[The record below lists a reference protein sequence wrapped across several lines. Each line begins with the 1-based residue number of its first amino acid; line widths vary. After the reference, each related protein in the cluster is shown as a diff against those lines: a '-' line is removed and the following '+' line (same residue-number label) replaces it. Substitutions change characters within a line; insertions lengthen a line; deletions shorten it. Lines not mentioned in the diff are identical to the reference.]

1 VSALLRAEAVTL
13 AHSRASEP
21 VVQKL
26 DLDVRRG
33 ELLAL
38 VGPNAS
44 GKSTTLAAL
53 GRELRP
59 RAGRVTLDG
68 HEIFSLARR
77 DFARRVARLPQEP
90 VCIAGLRVE
99 ALVRCGRFPHTSA
112 LRGPSA
118 ADLRPV
124 EEALAR
130 TGTAELRARRVD
142 SLSGG
147 ERRRAWIAMVLAQ
160 DADALLLDEPC
171 AGLDLRHRLQ
181 LLELL
186 RRQTRERGSAVV
198 CAIHELEDAAR
209 FADRVAVLRD
219 GELLAV
225 GAPGE
230 ALSPHNLRLAFGV
243 EAELRWES
251 GLPSLRVVG
260 DARAPELTPAAGS
273 VGPPRA

>member
-1 VSALLRAEAVTL
+1 MRALLVAEDISV
-13 AHSRASEP
+13 AHSRGGAP
-21 VVQKL
+21 VIHSL
-26 DLDVRRG
+26 SLEVRRG
-33 ELLAL
+33 EVLAL

-59 RAGRVTLDG
+59 LAGRVTLDG
-68 HEIFSLARR
+68 RDVFAHSRR
-77 DFARRVARLPQEP
+77 GFARRVARLPQEP

-99 ALVRCGRFPHTSA
+99 ALVRCGRFPHASA
-112 LRGPSA
+112 LRAPGPA
-118 ADLRPV
+118 ELVPV
-124 EEALAR
+124 EEALER

-171 AGLDLRHRLQ
+171 AGLDVLHRLQ

-186 RRQTRERGSAVV
+186 RALTRTRGSSVV

-209 FADRVAVLRD
+209 FADRVAVIANGRV
-219 GELLAV
+219 LAC
-225 GAPGE
+225 GPPAE
-230 ALSPHNLRLAFGV
+230 ALTSDNLRAAFGV
-243 EAELRWES
+243 EAELRWER
-251 GLPSLRVVG
+251 GLPSLRVSG
-260 DARAPELTPAAGS
+260 EALGGS
-273 VGPPRA
+273 VGIGRNS

>member
-1 VSALLRAEAVTL
+1 MSALLCAEGLTL
-13 AHSRASEP
+13 AHARASAP
-21 VVQKL
+21 VVRKL
-26 DLDVRRG
+26 DLEVRRG

-59 RAGRVTLDG
+59 RAGRVALDG
-68 HEIFSLARR
+68 HEIFSLGRR

-112 LRGPSA
+112 LRAPSA

-124 EEALAR
+124 EEALVR
-130 TGTAELRARRVD
+130 TGTTELRARRVD

-147 ERRRAWIAMVLAQ
+147 ERRRVWIAMVLAQ
-160 DADALLLDEPC
+160 DADVLLLDEPC

-186 RRQTRERGSAVV
+186 RRQTRERGTAVV

-219 GELLAV
+219 GELLAL
-225 GAPGE
+225 GAPAD
-230 ALSPHNLRLAFGV
+230 ALSPHNLREAFGV
-243 EAELRWES
+243 EAELRWEN
-251 GLPSLRVVG
+251 GLPSLRVLG
-260 DARAPELTPAAGS
+260 DARAS
-273 VGPPRA
+273 